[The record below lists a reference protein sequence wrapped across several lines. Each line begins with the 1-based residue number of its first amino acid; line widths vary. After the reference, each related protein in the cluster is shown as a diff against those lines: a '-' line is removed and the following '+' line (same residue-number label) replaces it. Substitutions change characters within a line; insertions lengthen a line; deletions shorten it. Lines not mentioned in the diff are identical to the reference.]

1 MNFNL
6 YPPVLIYLCISLIQ
20 IILDI
25 MKGLFNTSLMKLIV
39 VVMVSFLLHVLC
51 INDLCIVSWII
62 VFIPFILM
70 SIITTMLL
78 YIFGL
83 NIAYGISNN
92 TTTILNTPSISNTIS
107 NTISNLS
114 QPPLHFSSGFEY
126 KS

>member
-1 MNFNL
+1 MSFDL
-6 YPPVLIYLCISLIQ
+6 YPPVLIYICISLIQ
-20 IILDI
+20 IILDL
-25 MKGLFNTSLMKLIV
+25 MKGLYNTSLMKLIV

-51 INDLCIVSWII
+51 MNDLCIISWII

-92 TTTILNTPSISNTIS
+92 TTTILNTPTIS
-107 NTISNLS
+107 NTIYSNVS
-114 QPPLHFSSGFEY
+114 QPPLHFSSGYEY

>member
-1 MNFNL
+1 MNFEL
-6 YPPVLIYLCISLIQ
+6 YPPVLIYICISLIQ
-20 IILDI
+20 IILDL
-25 MKGLFNTSLMKLIV
+25 MKGLYNTSLMKLIV
-39 VVMVSFLLHVLC
+39 LVMISFLLHALC
-51 INDLCIVSWII
+51 VNDLCIISWII

-92 TTTILNTPSISNTIS
+92 TTTILNTPTIS
-107 NTISNLS
+107 NTISGNVL

>member
-1 MNFNL
+1 MSFDL
-6 YPPVLIYLCISLIQ
+6 YPPVLIYICISLIQ
-20 IILDI
+20 IILDL
-25 MKGLFNTSLMKLIV
+25 MKGLYNTSLMKLIV

-51 INDLCIVSWII
+51 MNDLCIISWII

-92 TTTILNTPSISNTIS
+92 TTTILNTPTIS
-107 NTISNLS
+107 NTISSNIS